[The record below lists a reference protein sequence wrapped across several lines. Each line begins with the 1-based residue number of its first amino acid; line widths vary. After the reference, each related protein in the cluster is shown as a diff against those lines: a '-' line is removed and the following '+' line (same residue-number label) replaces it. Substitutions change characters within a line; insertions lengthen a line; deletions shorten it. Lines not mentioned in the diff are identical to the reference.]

1 MTLPYSLVDHVLML
15 HETNHFSNHDQ
26 LLQNTYASKD
36 LLQPFELDHHLL
48 NPNNKLVLCM
58 INRIDSNDRQHL
70 PHVDLNYLP
79 SENLGLDL
87 EDNLELTTR
96 SHFMVEGLPLHSS
109 SSLRHL
115 YWSWFLSS

>member
-1 MTLPYSLVDHVLML
+1 MILPCSLVDHVLML
-15 HETNHFSNHDQ
+15 HEINPFFNHDP

-36 LLQPFELDHHLL
+36 LLQPFALDHHLL

-58 INRIDSNDRQHL
+58 INLIDSSDLQHL

-87 EDNLELTTR
+87 EANLVLTTR
-96 SHFMVEGLPLHSS
+96 SHFMVEGLPLRSS
-109 SSLRHL
+109 LSLRHL
-115 YWSWFLSS
+115 F